1 MSGFNYGGGTVGDG
15 TNWSSERGDGP
26 TDPGSD
32 NGHGHSGEHNIG
44 SVNTVVTSGGTAGS
58 LIAHTPWGDVTK
70 GADGYAVMNGIR
82 MDSINSQ
89 LVQISPTQVTEVLN
103 SVLDRQ
109 FRPEPGQHN
118 GAPTRNQMAGYAV
131 DKAQATVKVAVD
143 KVTVA
148 NTAVAKAQ
156 ARLNAATA
164 AIPAKQAAVTTAQ
177 TKYNTAKAT
186 ADSFGKFANDMGGP
200 GLHNFQVAGYQAGL
214 AKSALNDANKAL
226 SNAQNEKVA
235 AQKALDAAKAGVTA
249 ATHDKQNADNAVA
262 DASDMQDAI
271 GFVSGVFETISKK
284 YSEKT
289 AKLAQ
294 DLAAEAHGKTI
305 KSVDQAIATFDKYK
319 GSALGKL
326 SASDKAAIVT
336 AFESLEQ
343 SRIATDLAKWGKVFG
358 VAGQLNDA
366 VGLAQAIKTGVDT
379 GDFHP
384 AINKLES
391 LAVSRVATQ
400 IAGIALEALFV
411 SSVPLAIP
419 AAALIMALAA
429 TFFSTDAA
437 MQNINN
443 ALGF

>member
-1 MSGFNYGGGTVGDG
+1 MPGFNYGGTQGDG
-15 TNWSSERGDGP
+15 TNWSSERGTS
-26 TDPGSD
+26 TDPGAD
-32 NGHGHSGEHNIG
+32 NGHGHSGDHTG
-44 SVNTVVTSGGTAGS
+44 TVNTVVTSGGTTGS
-58 LIAHTPWGDVTK
+58 LIAHTPWGDVTE
-70 GADGYAVMNGIR
+70 GADGYGMMNGIR
-82 MDSINSQ
+82 MDSTNSQ
-89 LVQISPTQVTEVLN
+89 LVQISPTQVTQVLN

-118 GAPTRNQMAGYAV
+118 GAPTRSQMAGYAV
-131 DKAQATVKVAVD
+131 DKAQAEVKTATD
-143 KVTVA
+143 KVTTA
-148 NTAVAKAQ
+148 NNAVNQAQ
-156 ARLNAATA
+156 TRLNNANA
-164 AIPAKQAAVTTAQ
+164 AIPERQAAITTAQ
-177 TKYNTAKAT
+177 TAFDKAKAYAT
-186 ADSFGKFANDMGGP
+186 SISGFAHAQP
-200 GLHNFQVAGYQAGL
+200 ISAQFREWQRAGYEAQKAQN
-214 AKSALNDANKAL
+214 ALNDAKNAL
-226 SNAQNEKVA
+226 TNAQNEQVA
-235 AQKALDAAKAGVTA
+235 AQHALDAANTGVTA
-249 ATHDKQNADNAVA
+249 ATHDKQNADHAVA

-289 AKLAQ
+289 SKLAQ

-319 GSALGKL
+319 GTALSKL

-400 IAGIALEALFV
+400 LAGIALEALFV
-411 SSVPLAIP
+411 STVPLAIP
-419 AAALIMALAA
+419 AAAIIIALAA
-429 TFFSTDAA
+429 TFFSTDDA